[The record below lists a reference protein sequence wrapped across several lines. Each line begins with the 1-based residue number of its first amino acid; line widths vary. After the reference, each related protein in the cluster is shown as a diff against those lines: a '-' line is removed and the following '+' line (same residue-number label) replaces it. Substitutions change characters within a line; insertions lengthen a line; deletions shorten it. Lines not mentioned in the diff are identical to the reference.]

1 MSCRFIA
8 NPKDSTRTSL
18 DGLGIN
24 AASIALCNSINNTN
38 NNNNN
43 NYNNNDDDDEK
54 QK

>member
-8 NPKDSTRTSL
+8 NPNDSTRTSL

-24 AASIALCNSINNTN
+24 AASIKLCNISNNIIN

-43 NYNNNDDDDEK
+43 NEEEEK
-54 QK
+54 QKRRR